1 MTNVETAMAELI
13 TWKQVCKECGGD
25 NITALAWL
33 DPNKLFVANTYQLEW
48 EGNNDCSQYC
58 YDCEENVKFVEV
70 EIEFRDEVESTCW
83 NCGAGPLLD
92 EVVS

>member
-1 MTNVETAMAELI
+1 MTNVETATAELI

-25 NITALAWL
+25 NITAFAVVCRKTAR
-33 DPNKLFVANTYQLEW
+33 PFTT
-48 EGNNDCSQYC
+48 QYC

-70 EIEFRDEVESTCW
+70 EIEFRAEVESTCW

>member
-1 MTNVETAMAELI
+1 MTNVETATAELI

-25 NITALAWL
+25 NITDDELIDPSKLSADAYWRWAW
-33 DPNKLFVANTYQLEW
+33 DDDS
-48 EGNNDCSQYC
+48 DCDQYC

-70 EIEFRDEVESTCW
+70 KLEFRDEVESTCW